1 MKKVGVFL
9 LHVTYFTVINIVYKY
24 IVVPLTEKIGFINN
38 CNLIPKTLRIMEY
51 TYIITISKALSIS
64 LK

>member
-9 LHVTYFTVINIVYKY
+9 LHITYFTVINIVYKY
-24 IVVPLTEKIGFINN
+24 IVVPLTEKISFINN